1 MHSNT
6 ILLGKLNTMVIT
18 KLVLSL
24 TLLYALRINYYNF
37 FKLHYNDKKKKYIYI
52 YIYKLALNRAIYNNH
67 NARFVIHRLL
77 A

>member
-24 TLLYALRINYYNF
+24 TLLYALRIKYSI
-37 FKLHYNDKKKKYIYI
+37 YIYI
-52 YIYKLALNRAIYNNH
+52 YIYIKSSFASVDSSTIRS
-67 NARFVIHRLL
+67 LL
-77 A
+77 LISVA